1 MKVYLTLGQ
10 YVRLQNIANEYW
22 NMHTNA
28 YYIMSKSEKMY
39 NKFKKNNNT
48 ELSWLSDDVNKYK
61 ALSDSYW
68 EKCMNI
74 RALDVI
80 EVK

>member
-1 MKVYLTLGQ
+1 MKVYLTLEQ

-39 NKFKKNNNT
+39 NKLKKNDNT

-61 ALSDSYW
+61 ALSDAYW

-74 RALDVI
+74 RALDVF
-80 EVK
+80 